1 VSRNATADERVDE
14 QLARLKARLSE
25 EQWEA
30 WVAQVERSWRRVK
43 SFHNATRRFDG

>member
-1 VSRNATADERVDE
+1 VSKEASADERVDE
-14 QLARLKARLSE
+14 QLARLKSRLSE